1 MMEQQDAITAERRL
15 TVLRTLQVSADYRM
29 SDALLQTA
37 LAAVGCGV
45 SIAVIKGD
53 LAWLQ
58 SQGLVATTKLA
69 GMTVAILRNEGVDVA
84 NGVSVVP
91 GIARPRPE

>member
-1 MMEQQDAITAERRL
+1 MNQQDAISEDRRL
-15 TVLRTLQVSADYRM
+15 KVLRTLQVSNDYRM
-29 SDALLQTA
+29 SDALLQAA
-37 LAAVGCGV
+37 LAAIGCGV
-45 SIAVIKGD
+45 SVAVIRGD
-53 LAWLQ
+53 LAWLER
-58 SQGLVATTKLA
+58 QGLVTTTQLA